1 MEQLLQVIVQAL
13 GTTKSLMPKQPAK
26 AQDEDGNVI
35 LKFIAAVFGLFS
47 SGGGWLVGWSA
58 ADWDSQ
64 FVGWMIYFT
73 LVLNIGELVE

>member
-1 MEQLLQVIVQAL
+1 MNPSIQPLLGLETRGSVEQLLQVIVQAL

-58 ADWDSQ
+58 AD
-64 FVGWMIYFT
+64 
-73 LVLNIGELVE
+73 